1 VTQRTPHA
9 IFLDKMAVELI
20 KADSLSPLLLREIED
35 FLDSQETSHPF
46 QYPQWSENATCAM
59 WRVDGSLRWFG
70 TFGEQFP
77 LGRRLPWIRALIANR
92 GPVCDDAKLW
102 QDATDELAREMGKKH
117 FSYLEVSPDWV
128 QTPSVAAAN
137 GFDGSAWKESGVER
151 ASLRL
156 DIANGE
162 DDIFAGFRKV
172 TRYEI
177 RRAERAGVSVVAAN
191 SDAEIDEFLE
201 LYARLAE
208 RKAFSPEP
216 AALLQRQIRWLTQG
230 SRGALLLARSG
241 GSVLGGAVIGR
252 SGRRCWYVWG
262 ATEMEAH
269 ASVGHLLQWNALR
282 WAKAHGSI
290 EYDFGGYTPGATSG
304 PAWFKAGFGGTV
316 VRFVAPRRRIIERG
330 RYRVLNFFS
339 KVRAGSRI

>member
-1 VTQRTPHA
+1 
-9 IFLDKMAVELI
+9 MAVELI
-20 KADSLSPLLLREIED
+20 KADTLSPVLLQEIED
-35 FLDSQETSHPF
+35 FLDGQETSHLF

-92 GPVCDDAKLW
+92 GPVCDAAKLW
-102 QDATDELAREMGKKH
+102 QDATEELAREMWEKG

-137 GFDGSAWKESGVER
+137 GFDGSAWNKSGVER

-162 DDIFAGFRKV
+162 NDIFAGFRKV

-177 RRAERAGVSVVAAN
+177 RRAERLGVSVRAAN

-201 LYARLAE
+201 LYARLAA

-216 AALLQRQIRWLTQG
+216 AALLQRQIRWLALG

-241 GSVLGGAVIGR
+241 DSVLGGAVIGR

-262 ATEMEAH
+262 ATDREDNVG
-269 ASVGHLLQWNALR
+269 VGHILQWNALL
-282 WAKAHGSI
+282 WAKAHGCS

-304 PAWFKAGFGGTV
+304 PAWFKAGFGGKV
-316 VRFVAPRRRIIERG
+316 VRFVAPRRRVVRRG
-330 RYRVLNFFS
+330 RYRVLHF
-339 KVRAGSRI
+339 VSRIRASGRF